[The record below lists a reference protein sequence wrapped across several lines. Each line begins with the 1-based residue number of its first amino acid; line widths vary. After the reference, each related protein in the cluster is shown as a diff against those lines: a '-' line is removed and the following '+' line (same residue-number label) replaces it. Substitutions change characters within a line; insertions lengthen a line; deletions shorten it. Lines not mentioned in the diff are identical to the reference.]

1 VKSGLWV
8 SKAVVTVNKTNT
20 VPLKILNPS
29 NDTIFV
35 PRGKVIATFQC
46 FTTDFNLLN
55 PRVDTNV
62 CAQDVQLQSESSECE
77 SRFDSKFISYFDIP
91 AHLSADEKQKLMSC
105 LEEHKDLIVTDEN
118 PKLGYTEIVK
128 HNICLKPDYKRKY
141 QQPYRLT
148 PDKKNVLRDHLDELL
163 EQGIIV
169 PVQESEDIP
178 ITSPIVLVLKKT
190 RPKQN
195 DPSNK
200 SANLSKCRFCC
211 DFRYLNSQAQA
222 FRYSIPNLQDLT
234 ESFSDRKPAF
244 LTCIDLSSGFFQLSI
259 TSESQH
265 FTAFN
270 TCFGTFK
277 FLRLPMGLSSAPASM
292 QLLMDKVLN
301 DLTFRSDHQA
311 LKPLFQ
317 KQLKG
322 AIYERWIAILQQFN
336 FELRYEPGKEMQV
349 PDALSRIPNSSDK
362 IGFESPDQDDP
373 YLPYYSENVG
383 NMITPEGKI
392 FSNLLVSESTDN
404 ENQINN
410 VSTLPIQFN
419 SIAPNDKI
427 LDLAYD
433 GETEENDNYIPKQRR
448 KNPRVRKL
456 KINKQLVPSCAKYKP
471 SENVTEHSNTRTTDS
486 ACSAKN
492 ETISDEIQHSTIQNQ
507 ENEENTELQVND
519 LDDSVAENS
528 SHHTNE
534 SSVSTQSDET
544 AVEHFISDNQQTIA
558 KQMESS
564 DIFKNSEFN
573 PESLRKLQQ
582 RDPYFG
588 SIYRYLTENE
598 MPKSQSKARKLLP
611 DVPDYVLFESVLF
624 HTRIAKSKRTKL
636 LCQYQLALPEI
647 AVKSVISLYH
657 DSPMGGHSGIQATLD
672 LIKEHYYF
680 PLMSQKVSDYIKS

>member
-1 VKSGLWV
+1 
-8 SKAVVTVNKTNT
+8 
-20 VPLKILNPS
+20 
-29 NDTIFV
+29 
-35 PRGKVIATFQC
+35 
-46 FTTDFNLLN
+46 
-55 PRVDTNV
+55 
-62 CAQDVQLQSESSECE
+62 
-77 SRFDSKFISYFDIP
+77 
-91 AHLSADEKQKLMSC
+91 
-105 LEEHKDLIVTDEN
+105 
-118 PKLGYTEIVK
+118 
-128 HNICLKPDYKRKY
+128 
-141 QQPYRLT
+141 
-148 PDKKNVLRDHLDELL
+148 
-163 EQGIIV
+163 
-169 PVQESEDIP
+169 
-178 ITSPIVLVLKKT
+178 
-190 RPKQN
+190 
-195 DPSNK
+195 
-200 SANLSKCRFCC
+200 
-211 DFRYLNSQAQA
+211 
-222 FRYSIPNLQDLT
+222 
-234 ESFSDRKPAF
+234 
-244 LTCIDLSSGFFQLSI
+244 
-259 TSESQH
+259 
-265 FTAFN
+265 
-270 TCFGTFK
+270 
-277 FLRLPMGLSSAPASM
+277 MGLSSAPASM

-311 LKPLFQ
+311 LKTLFQ

-336 FELRYEPGKEMQV
+336 FELRYKPGKEMQV
-349 PDALSRIPNSSDK
+349 PDALSRIPNSSDQ

-383 NMITPEGKI
+383 NIITPEGKI
-392 FSNLLVSESTDN
+392 FSNLLVSESTYN

-456 KINKQLVPSCAKYKP
+456 KINKQLAPSCAKYKP

-486 ACSAKN
+486 ACSAN
-492 ETISDEIQHSTIQNQ
+492 TETISDEIQHSTIQNQ
-507 ENEENTELQVND
+507 EKEENTELQVND

-558 KQMESS
+558 KQMESL
-564 DIFKNSEFN
+564 DIFKYSEFN

-582 RDPYFG
+582 RNPYFG

-611 DVPDYVLFESVLF
+611 DVPDYMLFESVLF

-657 DSPMGGHSGIQATLD
+657 DSPMGGHSGIQATFD
-672 LIKEHYYF
+672 LIKEQYYF
-680 PLMSQKVSDYIKS
+680 PLMSQKVSDYIKSCHARQSRKVTKRKTKAEIVAF